1 MKPLLYLVHRIP
13 YPPNKGDKIR
23 SYHLLKRLTETYRV
37 FLGAFVDDPAD
48 WEYRK
53 ELSNLCA
60 DVYLRPLKRLQ
71 ARFRCLEG
79 LVSRRALTLSFY
91 RDAAMQSWVDGVI
104 DSEGIDQVVIFSS
117 AMAQYVEGDIYRDM
131 YRLVDYVDMDSAKWS
146 QYSQNKPWPKNW
158 LYRREGRLLLDYER
172 KIASTFDACFFVSQ
186 AERDY
191 FIEYVPSS
199 SGNSYYYDNGVDTE
213 YFNPALEYANP
224 YQHDRKIIVFTG
236 AMDYWANID
245 AVCWFAH
252 NIFPSI
258 RKLFRDV
265 SFYIVGSNPAQEV
278 CRLENEGNIKVTGK
292 VVDVRPYLSHATLAI
307 APMRIA
313 RGVQNKVLEALAMS
327 CPIIATAPAVQGIT
341 AEHGNGLLVLNG
353 EKEIETAISRFLN
366 GDTEVF
372 LNSSGRECVLENYNW
387 DFNVSVLMERLGNGS
402 KKNNELRK

>member
-1 MKPLLYLVHRIP
+1 MKSLLYLVHRIP

-48 WEYRK
+48 WEYTK
-53 ELSNLCA
+53 VLSNLCA
-60 DVYLRPLKRLQ
+60 DVYLRPLNPLQ
-71 ARFRCLEG
+71 AKFRCLAG
-79 LVSRRALTLSFY
+79 LVSRQALTLSYY

-117 AMAQYVEGDIYRDM
+117 AMAQYVEGNAYRDI

-146 QYSQNKPWPKNW
+146 QYSQTKPWPNSW
-158 LYRREGRLLLDYER
+158 LYRREGRLLLDYEL

-191 FIEYVPSS
+191 FTQYFPSS
-199 SGNSYYYDNGVDTE
+199 SGNIYYYNNGVDTD
-213 YFNPALEYANP
+213 YFNPSREYANP
-224 YQHDRKIIVFTG
+224 YQHYKKIIVFTG

-252 NIFPSI
+252 KIFPSI
-258 RKLFRDV
+258 RKQLGDV
-265 SFYIVGSNPAQEV
+265 YFYIVGSNPAQEV

-292 VVDVRPYLSHATLAI
+292 VPDVRPYLAHAALAI

-313 RGVQNKVLEALAMS
+313 RGVQNKVLEALAMN
-327 CPIIATAPAVQGIT
+327 CPIIATDSAVQGI
-341 AEHGNGLLVLNG
+341 AVERGRGLLVLDSEQEMVIG
-353 EKEIETAISRFLN
+353 ISRFLT
-366 GDTEVF
+366 GDTGIF
-372 LNSSGRECVLENYNW
+372 SSTSGRACVLDKYNW
-387 DFNVSVLMERLGNGS
+387 DFNVGVLAEHLKNTSKHSNGM
-402 KKNNELRK
+402 